1 MGKKITPLGDNVLI
15 RIDAPETK
23 TASGIFIPEPTSH
36 ERSQQGTVEAVGT
49 SDKVD
54 VKKGQKVI
62 FRKYGGEEIKIDNK
76 EYVIVKAEE
85 VIAIVAQ

>member
-1 MGKKITPLGDNVLI
+1 MNKKITPLGDHVLI

-23 TASGIFIPEPTSH
+23 TESGIFIPEPATP

-49 SDKVD
+49 GEKVE

-62 FRKYGGEEIKIDNK
+62 FRKYGGEEIKMNNK
-76 EYVIVKAEE
+76 DYVIVKSEE
-85 VIAIVAQ
+85 VIAIVE